1 MELTEIELQ
10 EMAKDVLLKVREK
23 IKETRLS
30 KDITQRQLEL
40 LSGIKQQYLSRIE
53 AGQVI
58 PNIKTLDKIA
68 RALRVDIKELL

>member
-1 MELTEIELQ
+1 MELIEIDFQ
-10 EMAKDVLLKVREK
+10 EMPRDVLLKVRES
-23 IKETRLS
+23 IKKTRLA
-30 KDITQRQLEL
+30 KDITQRQLEQ
-40 LSGIKQQYLSRIE
+40 LSGIKQQYLSKIE

>member
-10 EMAKDVLLKVREK
+10 EMAKDVLLKVREN
-23 IKETRLS
+23 IRDTRTA
-30 KDITQRQLEL
+30 KGITQRQLEL

-53 AGQVI
+53 SGQVI

-68 RALRVDIKELL
+68 KALRVDIKELL

>member
-1 MELTEIELQ
+1 MELIEVDFQ
-10 EMAKDVLLKVREK
+10 EMPRDVLLKVRESIRK
-23 IKETRLS
+23 TRLS

-58 PNIKTLDKIA
+58 PSIKTLDKIA
-68 RALRVDIKELL
+68 QALRVDIKELL